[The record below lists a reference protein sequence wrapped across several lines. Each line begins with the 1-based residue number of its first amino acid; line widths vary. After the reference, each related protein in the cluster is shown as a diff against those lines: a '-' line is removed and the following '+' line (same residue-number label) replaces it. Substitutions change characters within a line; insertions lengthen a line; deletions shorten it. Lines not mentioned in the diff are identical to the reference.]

1 MVKFRY
7 RLRQR
12 KETPFHFLSQ
22 LDMSRLW
29 DRILRKSGVPI
40 LYSQGFN
47 PRPLLSFGPATPL
60 GVESEA
66 EYLEMFLGEEIKVV
80 DLERELNQYLPQELR
95 VEEVVLVAPQTPPLL
110 RSMKGIIYAF
120 LFLDFSSFGEVLFT
134 EGVTVQGWQ
143 KKEGSS
149 WMLALFWGEKIL
161 WNPFKFSQWLQEHFG
176 YPLPER
182 VVKEEVLW
190 S

>member
-7 RLRQR
+7 RLRHR
-12 KETPFHFLSQ
+12 KGTPFHFLSQ
-22 LDMSRLW
+22 LDMGRLW
-29 DRILRKSGVPI
+29 DRVLRKSEVPI

-60 GVESEA
+60 GVESKA
-66 EYLEMFLGEEIKVV
+66 EYLEIFLGEKIELL
-80 DLERELNQYLPQELR
+80 DLKRELNRHLPQELR
-95 VEEVVLVAPQTPPLL
+95 IEEVVLVAPQAPSLSQ
-110 RSMKGIIYAF
+110 SMKGVIYGF
-120 LFLDFSSFGEVLFT
+120 LFLGFSPYREALFP

-143 KKEGSS
+143 KKGDFS
-149 WMLALFWGEKIL
+149 WMVILFHGERIL

-182 VVKEEVLW
+182 IVKEEILW